1 MERSA
6 PLISTLYLLR
16 WCDMQGRGM
25 QGRWSL
31 EGQTSMH
38 SEAYSPGWPK
48 MLPYLRGVCGSARTA
63 AY

>member
-48 MLPYLRGVCGSARTA
+48 MLPYLRGARL
-63 AY
+63 